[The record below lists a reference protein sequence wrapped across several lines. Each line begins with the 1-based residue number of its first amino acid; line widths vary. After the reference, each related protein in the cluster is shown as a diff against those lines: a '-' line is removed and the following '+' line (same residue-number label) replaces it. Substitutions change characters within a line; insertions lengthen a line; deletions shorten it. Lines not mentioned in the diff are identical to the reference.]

1 MVLSASNVRERF
13 GIQRM
18 QPSHPAMR
26 RLRRQGH
33 VPGIHGNKHWPAA
46 DLLIDFLLQ
55 HPLPKR
61 SRVLDIGCGWGLA
74 GIFCAHQF
82 KARVRGVDADPEVF
96 PYLQAHAELN
106 GVTVEPLRATMDKL
120 DSRLLSEVDVILGS
134 DICFWDELV
143 GPWRR
148 LIKRGLA
155 AGVKRVIIADP
166 RRSPFLTLA
175 EHCTDKYR
183 AELVDWQSDHH
194 PELDGAVLQ
203 VKNKGVR

>member
-1 MVLSASNVRERF
+1 MSASNTRERF
-13 GIQRM
+13 GILRM
-18 QPSHPAMR
+18 QPGHPAMR

-55 HPLPKR
+55 HPIPKR

-74 GIFCAHQF
+74 GIFCAHRF
-82 KARVRGVDADPEVF
+82 NARVRGVDADPAVF
-96 PYLQAHAELN
+96 PYLEAHAELN
-106 GVTVEPLRATMDKL
+106 GVKVETVRATFDRL

-143 GPWRR
+143 GPLRR

-155 AGVKRVIIADP
+155 AGVKRIIIADP
-166 RRSPFLTLA
+166 RRGPFLDLA
-175 EHCTDKYR
+175 EHCTSRYR
-183 AELVDWQSDHH
+183 AELLDWQSEEF
-194 PELDGAVLQ
+194 PELDGAVLY
-203 VKNKGVR
+203 VKNAGVR

>member
-18 QPSHPAMR
+18 QPGHAAMR

-46 DLLIDFLLQ
+46 DLLIDYLLQ

-74 GIFCAHQF
+74 GIFCARQF
-82 KARVRGVDADPEVF
+82 KAQVRGVDADPAVF

-106 GVTVEPLRATMDKL
+106 GVDVAPLRATFDKL
-120 DSRLLSEVDVILGS
+120 DTRLLGEVDVILGS
-134 DICFWDELV
+134 DICFWDEMV
-143 GPWRR
+143 GPLRR
-148 LIKRGLA
+148 LVKRA
-155 AGVKRVIIADP
+155 MNAGVKRVIIADP
-166 RRSPFLTLA
+166 RRAPFLQLA
-175 EHCTDKYR
+175 EHCTTRHR
-183 AELVDWQSDHH
+183 ARLLEWQSGQF
-194 PELDGAVLQ
+194 PELEGAVLQ
-203 VKNKGVR
+203 VKNSGVR